1 VSVQSAWK
9 TVVFDIVF
17 GSLLLPAFTSKSC
30 TTVSITKSIL
40 KQKKKIHKK
49 TCKTLR
55 IAGKNQGQEET
66 ANRYK
71 G

>member
-1 VSVQSAWK
+1 
-9 TVVFDIVF
+9 
-17 GSLLLPAFTSKSC
+17 LLLPAFSSKSC